1 MKREIGA
8 ERLYSLGDFKNLKF
22 MDIIVE
28 VPQEL
33 VLNDELIGEVRFL
46 QLVSIE
52 LAFRRYMRLME
63 EVPLAWGQ
71 KSIEALEQIR
81 QDTIKTITSL
91 LKNGDTE
98 A

>member
-1 MKREIGA
+1 MKREIGT
-8 ERLYSLGDFKNLKF
+8 ERLYSLGDFKNIKF
-22 MDIIVE
+22 MDIIVDMPE
-28 VPQEL
+28 AFVEDHAL
-33 VLNDELIGEVRFL
+33 VGEVKFL

-81 QDTIKTITSL
+81 QDTINSITSL
-91 LKNGDTE
+91 LENTDME

>member
-1 MKREIGA
+1 MKREIGT
-8 ERLYSLGDFKNLKF
+8 ERLYSLGDFKNIKF
-22 MDIIVE
+22 MDIIVD
-28 VPQEL
+28 VP
-33 VLNDELIGEVRFL
+33 DELALENGLVAEIKFL

-81 QDTIKTITSL
+81 QDTINTITSL
-91 LKNGDTE
+91 MKNGDTE

>member
-1 MKREIGA
+1 MKREIGT
-8 ERLYSLGDFKNLKF
+8 ERLYSLGDFKNIKF

-28 VPQEL
+28 VPQEFITNDGL
-33 VLNDELIGEVRFL
+33 VNEVRFL

-71 KSIEALEQIR
+71 KSIEALEAIR
-81 QDTIKTITSL
+81 QDTIKSITSL
-91 LKNGDTE
+91 LENGDTE

>member
-1 MKREIGA
+1 MKREIGT
-8 ERLYSLGDFKNLKF
+8 ERLYSLGDFKNIKF
-22 MDIIVE
+22 MDIIIE

-33 VLNDELIGEVRFL
+33 VMNDNLINEVKFL

-71 KSIEALEQIR
+71 KSIEALEKIR

>member
-1 MKREIGA
+1 MKREIGT
-8 ERLYSLGDFKNLKF
+8 ERLYSLGDFKNIKF

-28 VPQEL
+28 LPEKL
-33 VLNDELIGEVRFL
+33 VLHDALVNEVKFL

-71 KSIEALEQIR
+71 EAIEALEKIR
-81 QDTIKTITSL
+81 QDTINTITSL
-91 LKNGDTE
+91 LQNGDTE
-98 A
+98 V